1 MAGCLYSVGV
11 GPGDPE
17 LMTMKA
23 VRCIRKCP
31 VIIIPTADK
40 SSCTAYQIALQEIPE
55 IEEKECIA
63 AVMPMTKDRELLR
76 KSHETAAGKV
86 AAILAEGKDAAFL
99 TIGDPTVYATPMYI
113 HQRIAEMGFETR
125 IISGVP
131 SFCAAAG
138 RMKTSLAEGREQIHI
153 IPASYDIEEAL
164 KLPGTKILM
173 KAGKKMPR
181 VKDILRKSND
191 HVLMIENCG
200 MENERVWTDMDSMP
214 DCPGYYTL
222 VIVRE
227 KRGGKR

>member
-17 LMTMKA
+17 LMTLKA

-40 SSCTAYQIALQEIPE
+40 DSCMAYKIALQEIPE
-55 IEEKECIA
+55 ITEKECIS

-76 KSHETAAGKV
+76 KSHEAAATAV
-86 AAILAEGKDAAFL
+86 ADILAEGKDAAFL

-125 IISGVP
+125 IVSGVP

-138 RMKTSLAEGREQIHI
+138 RMKTALAEGREQIHI
-153 IPASYDIEEAL
+153 IPASYDVEEAL
-164 KLPGTKILM
+164 NFPGTKILM
-173 KAGKKMPR
+173 KAGTKMPR
-181 VKDILRKSND
+181 VKDILRQRD
-191 HVLMIENCG
+191 DRVMMIENCG
-200 MENERVWTDMDSMP
+200 MADEKIWTDVDSMP
-214 DCPGYYTL
+214 ECPGYYTL
-222 VIVRE
+222 AIVKE

>member
-17 LMTMKA
+17 LMTLKA

-40 SSCTAYQIALQEIPE
+40 NSCMAYRIVRQEIPE
-55 IEEKECIA
+55 IEEKECIS
-63 AVMPMTKDRELLR
+63 AVMPMTKDREILQ
-76 KSHETAAGKV
+76 KSHEAAAQTV
-86 AAILAEGKDAAFL
+86 AAILAKGKDAAFL

-113 HQRIAEMGFETR
+113 HRRIADQGFETR

-138 RMKTSLAEGREQIHI
+138 KMETALAEGREQIHI
-153 IPASYDIEEAL
+153 IPASYDIEPAL
-164 KLPGTKILM
+164 ELPGTKILM
-173 KAGKKMPR
+173 KAGNKMPR
-181 VKDILRKSND
+181 VRDILKRRD
-191 HVLMIENCG
+191 DQVLMIENCG
-200 MENERVWTDMDSMP
+200 MKDEKIWTDVSGMP

-222 VIVRE
+222 IIVKE
-227 KRGGKR
+227 KKGGKQ

>member
-17 LMTMKA
+17 LMTLKA
-23 VRCIRKCP
+23 IRCIRKCP
-31 VIIIPTADK
+31 VIIIPSADK
-40 SSCTAYQIALQEIPE
+40 NSCTAYKIALQEIPE

-63 AVMPMTKDRELLR
+63 AVMPMTKDREILQ
-76 KSHETAAGKV
+76 KSHEAAAEKV
-86 AAILAEGKDAAFL
+86 AAILSEGKDAAFL

-113 HQRIAEMGFETR
+113 HQRIAEMGFDTR

-138 RMKTSLAEGREQIHI
+138 RMKKSLAEGREQIHI

-164 KLPGTKILM
+164 KLPGTRILM
-173 KAGKKMPR
+173 KAGKKMSR
-181 VKDILRKSND
+181 VKEILKQSED
-191 HVLMIENCG
+191 QIVMIENCG
-200 MENERVWTDMDSMP
+200 MENERVWTDVDSMP

-222 VIVRE
+222 VIIKE
-227 KRGGKR
+227 KGGGRQ

>member
-17 LMTMKA
+17 LMTLKA
-23 VRCIRKCP
+23 ARCIRRCP

-40 SSCTAYQIALQEIPE
+40 NSCTAYKIALQEMPE
-55 IEEKECIA
+55 IEEKECIS
-63 AVMPMTKDRELLR
+63 AVMPMTKDREILR
-76 KSHETAAGKV
+76 KSHEMAANKV
-86 AAILAEGKDAAFL
+86 ASVLAGGRDAAFL

-113 HQRIAEMGFETR
+113 HKRIAEMGFETR

-138 RMKTSLAEGREQIHI
+138 RMKTSLAEGGEQIHI
-153 IPASYDIEEAL
+153 IPASYDIEKAL
-164 KLPGTKILM
+164 TLPGTKVLM
-173 KAGKKMPR
+173 KAGKKMSR
-181 VKDILRKSND
+181 VKELLARRDD
-191 HVLMIENCG
+191 QVMMIENCG
-200 MENERVWTDMDSMP
+200 MEDEKIWTNVDSMP

-227 KRGGKR
+227 RRGGRQ